1 MKLFTKKNSNS
12 MYDEKLSLNELA
24 NKFETDKGTADK
36 STLSWGKDW
45 PDHVC
50 MGYTKTYE
58 KYMNNVYEI
67 IKSLI

>member
-12 MYDEKLSLNELA
+12 MFNDKLSLTELA

-36 STLSWGKDW
+36 FTLSWGKDW

-50 MGYTKTYE
+50 MGYTKT
-58 KYMNNVYEI
+58 VVVI
-67 IKSLI
+67 F